1 MAGESE
7 QPDFQVV
14 WVQEASVSH
23 MDQASER
30 LDFAFFY
37 HAERYISINRDDSV
51 GSKEE
56 REKYKVGL

>member
-7 QPDFQVV
+7 QPGFQVV
-14 WVQEASVSH
+14 WVQEASVSR

-30 LDFAFFY
+30 LNFAFFY

-51 GSKEE
+51 GS
-56 REKYKVGL
+56 